1 MVMKKQGVSRRRF
14 LALCGGGMTGI
25 WLVGTGMVRL
35 PDTVV
40 FAMSGSCSFC
50 GKEAREIFGLAGVT
64 YRNVRIC
71 DECINLCLEIIVE
84 ETEIREK
91 TAWADPDADRLDEG
105 INDPELLA
113 QLVRRLG
120 AGERGNRLINTL
132 TKAIARSADASNVP
146 QRSGFLECSFC
157 DKPQEEAMKL
167 IAGPTAYNCDGCV
180 GDAGALLMRYGWRP
194 ASLKA
199 T

>member
-50 GKEAREIFGLAGVT
+50 GKEASEIFGLAGVT

-105 INDPELLA
+105 INDPEMLA

-132 TKAIARSADASNVP
+132 AKAIARSADASNVP
-146 QRSGFLECSFC
+146 QRSGFPECSFC
-157 DKPQEEAMKL
+157 DKPQDEAMKL
-167 IAGPTAYNCDGCV
+167 IAGPTVYICDSCI
-180 GDAGALLMRYGWRP
+180 GDAGALLMRYGWRRG
-194 ASLKA
+194 SLKA

>member
-1 MVMKKQGVSRRRF
+1 
-14 LALCGGGMTGI
+14 MTGI

-84 ETEIREK
+84 ETEIGEK

-105 INDPELLA
+105 INDPEMLA
-113 QLVRRLG
+113 QLVRRLA

-132 TKAIARSADASNVP
+132 AKAIARSADASNVP

-157 DKPQEEAMKL
+157 DKPQDEAMKL
-167 IAGPTAYNCDGCV
+167 IAGPTAYICDGCV

-194 ASLKA
+194 GSLKA